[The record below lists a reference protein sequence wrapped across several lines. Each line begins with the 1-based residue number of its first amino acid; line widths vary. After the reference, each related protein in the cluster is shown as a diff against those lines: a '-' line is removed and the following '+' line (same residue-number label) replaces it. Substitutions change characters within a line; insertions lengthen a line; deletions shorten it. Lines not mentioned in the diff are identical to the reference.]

1 MTGRGDHMDDEQ
13 FDRLLR
19 EAARGYNAPP
29 PTPVEEMWAAIQAQ
43 GASPAA
49 PASPTTDVPSAPV
62 PRVVGTI
69 QPRGFARAPR
79 LWRASAAAIAALLL
93 LSAGIAIGRRWG
105 PAPAGGR
112 SEVATRPDSTGRGA
126 NALPGAPAPHD
137 VTGGTAVVRRDV
149 PADTPRAGTSRSR
162 RSAPAEPDGRLAA
175 VPTPESGAARGAS
188 EAAPYRALTAQHL
201 AQAELLLSAF
211 RAEALSDGGATAD
224 AVWARDLLST
234 TRLLL
239 DSPAA
244 RDPERRRL
252 LEDLELVLVQLASLP
267 RADTAEERALIDR
280 ALRRGNVLT
289 RLRSA
294 GELQGT

>member
-137 VTGGTAVVRRDV
+137 VAGETAVVRRDV

-162 RSAPAEPDGRLAA
+162 RSAPAEPDGRLAV
-175 VPTPESGAARGAS
+175 VPTPESGATRGAS